1 MQLKMS
7 SEKWRP
13 FCHRQWSIWA
23 RAPLTDNDFLDTEL
37 WVATFPWQSWL
48 CLITRPHIDSKE
60 PLNTRA
66 WTKWSSS
73 CRRLFKCIFMNS
85 QFVYFAWNLINFIP
99 KGPNDNKS
107 ALVRWWLV
115 AEQSASHF
123 LNQWWY
129 CMLTCSLPQCV
140 KLYAAFLYW
149 LRPWQDTGSLV
160 SRSCITMTS
169 QWTR

>member
-1 MQLKMS
+1 M
-7 SEKWRP
+7 
-13 FCHRQWSIWA
+13 
-23 RAPLTDNDFLDTEL
+23 
-37 WVATFPWQSWL
+37 ATFPWQPWL

-85 QFVYFAWNLINFIP
+85 QFLYFAWNLINFIP
-99 KGPNDNKS
+99 QGPNDNKS

-140 KLYAAFLYW
+140 KLSICSF
-149 LRPWQDTGSLV
+149 SLLAETLTRYRLLSV
-160 SRSCITMTS
+160 KILHYNDVTMDAIASQITSLMIVYSTVYS
-169 QWTR
+169 DADQRKH